1 MLMRL
6 AREIEQDIQR
16 QYAEIRNELRILDGT
31 EQAQAILDEAL
42 SLEDAAERLY
52 QYMACAPEYFDPRPR
67 MN

>member
-1 MLMRL
+1 MQL
-6 AREIEQDIQR
+6 ATAVEQAIQR
-16 QYAEIRNELRILDGT
+16 QLTEIRNELRCLDGT

-42 SLEDAAERLY
+42 SLDDAAERLY